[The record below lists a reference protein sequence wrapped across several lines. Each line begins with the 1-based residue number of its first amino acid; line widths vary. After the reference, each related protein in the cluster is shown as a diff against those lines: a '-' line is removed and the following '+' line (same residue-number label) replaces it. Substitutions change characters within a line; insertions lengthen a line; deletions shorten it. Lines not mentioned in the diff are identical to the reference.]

1 MKRNTFVAAM
11 AAFIATGTGALAQP
25 QFANVLIEFSTPPT
39 ERDVAFVQRAG
50 GRVSRVFNI
59 IPSVAAQVPAA
70 ALDGLRR
77 NPRIQIIEEDG
88 LFHAVDHGT
97 AAGEYQSVWGV
108 AHIGSAESHAQGIK
122 GAGLKIA
129 IIDSGVDYN
138 HPDLAGCF
146 DPNDRGY
153 DFVNNDSNPMDD
165 NGHGTHVAGTAAG
178 VEGNGGVIGVAPSV
192 QLYAFKVLGASGS
205 GSFSAVIAALEKCIE
220 KKVHVSN
227 NSFGSSRDPGTQV
240 RAAFDRAYN
249 AGVLHIAAAG
259 NAGNGGGK
267 NDSVGYPAKYGSVV
281 AVAATDG
288 SDRRPSF
295 SSTGPAVEV
304 AAPGVGIF
312 STIPG
317 GAYDTYS
324 GTSMASPHAAG
335 VAALIWNVLAAANQ
349 TDVNKDGVLNADDV
363 KNVDVRTALRS
374 TAKNLGT
381 PTWYGSGLVQAP

>member
-1 MKRNTFVAAM
+1 MKIKFAAAL
-11 AAFIATGTGALAQP
+11 AALFATTGAFAQP
-25 QFANVLIEFSTPPT
+25 QFASVLIEFSTPPG
-39 ERDVAFVQRAG
+39 ERDIAFLQRAG

-70 ALDGLRR
+70 ALEGLAR
-77 NPRIQIIEEDG
+77 NPRIKLIEEDG

-97 AAGEYQSVWGV
+97 VSGEYQSVWGV
-108 AHIGSAESHAQGIK
+108 AHIGSAESHADGIK
-122 GAGLKIA
+122 GAGLKVA

-165 NGHGTHVAGTAAG
+165 NGHGTHVAGTVAG
-178 VEGNGGVIGVAPSV
+178 LEGNGGVIGVAPSV

-227 NSFGSSRDPGTQV
+227 SSFGSSRDPGTQV
-240 RAAFDRAYN
+240 RAAFDKAYN

-259 NAGNGGGK
+259 NAGNSGGK
-267 NDSVGYPAKYGSVV
+267 DDSVGYPAKYASVV
-281 AVAATDG
+281 AVGATDAN
-288 SDRRPSF
+288 DRSASF
-295 SSTGPAVEV
+295 SSTGTAVEV
-304 AAPGVGIF
+304 AAPGVGIV

-317 GAYDTYS
+317 GAYDSYN

-335 VAALIWNVLAAANQ
+335 VAALIWESLAAANQ
-349 TDVNKDGVLNADDV
+349 TDANNDGVLNADDV
-363 KNVDVRTALRS
+363 KNVNVRSALRG
-374 TAKNLGT
+374 TAKYLGT